1 MKCITD
7 IPAREDVLR
16 RWEVRDA
23 LRQSVEALAGD
34 ELFDVMVYGSDN
46 IDISVWLRRDADNPD
61 ASLTREREL
70 RSSLPASLFDTWPQR
85 TWKRT
90 LMEFSGDFAYKTD
103 GARAVSG
110 RAYTIHL
117 SLYNTHPQGCTVR
130 KVTKTMEV
138 YESDC
143 KDVDISEDRDN
154 EI

>member
-16 RWEVRDA
+16 RWEVRDS
-23 LRQSVEALAGD
+23 LRRSLEALAGD
-34 ELFDVMVYGSDN
+34 ELFDVMVYGTDN
-46 IDISVWLRRDADNPD
+46 IDISVWLRKYDVEAGV
-61 ASLTREREL
+61 SLAREREL

-117 SLYNTHPQGCTVR
+117 SLYNTDPQGCTVR
-130 KVTKTMEV
+130 KVTRTMEV

-143 KDVDISEDRDN
+143 KDADISEDRDN